1 MAGKRVLV
9 IGYYGDG
16 NTGDEAVLTTMMR
29 GLREGRPDLRFI
41 VPAYSAD
48 PAGLRASHGV
58 ESFPFRD
65 IGRMLD
71 AVDAADLVIL
81 GGGGLLHDY
90 VDPRPETMFTAGH
103 FGLSYYCGIP
113 WLAARLGK
121 PVLLYAVG
129 VGPLLYPAG
138 RELTRDVALA
148 AGGIT
153 VRDAA
158 SAEILRELAGADL
171 EVEVTADP
179 VWRLIPAAGER
190 LERLLAET
198 GIAGGRWLGV
208 AVRNWNVGVDQAR
221 WEEELLAGI
230 APFAAERGLGVLFLP
245 FQHAQTGLQNDL
257 DLALSLRGRLH
268 GVPTA
273 VLDRPC
279 PPEELAGALG
289 ACELLVGMR
298 LHSILFACMTG
309 TPFVA
314 LDYDPKVPLH
324 ARLLDPAPPVL
335 PIGSLAAPELRAALE
350 RVWSGREDWAGRGR
364 ELAAAMRAR
373 AGRNDELAGALLDA
387 APRPL
392 PRRLRHH
399 LLGVLR
405 EREELRLAAAAGVPA
420 EERPALRAGGWPPAL
435 GASGTLQPVSREVR
449 ILAPAFFD
457 PQGERVFRGGAERY
471 LVELARVVERLGL
484 PVAVF
489 QPAAEPWVRETDG
502 LRVHGLAVD
511 LAVEGYAGLDR
522 AVLAATGSRPLL
534 TIHLAFY
541 TAGPDTPRPALGISH
556 GVYWDDPASQTPS
569 QFRWHRAQALES
581 LQHLDLA
588 VSVDTNTINWVA
600 ATSARLAERMVYVP
614 NFVDLEE
621 FRPAPR
627 EGVPLTLLFPRRLVA
642 ARGFWLVAE
651 ILPGLLADHP
661 RIEIHFVGEA
671 AGEEEEE
678 VRRLVALD
686 PRRVHWRSLPPERM
700 PEAYA
705 AADVVLIPTLHS
717 EGTSL
722 SALEAQAAGRTVIAT
737 RVGGLSDLVLDGY
750 NGLLIEP
757 DAGALRGAVERLI
770 LDPELRER
778 LARQGLA
785 TVQGFGI
792 ERWRTR
798 WEDLLRTFLPLE
810 RGAMDATR
818 PPDEPALRARLFEI
832 EGTLARL
839 RADAAEREIGGRL
852 LLYERDAQLAA
863 REESRRE
870 AESLAREREE
880 RLREA
885 SAAGEALAAE
895 KRQLAERLQALD
907 RERLALSEQR
917 DLILA
922 ERGDLDRRLT
932 AVERTLAYRLVSRF
946 WRLMRGV
953 FPEGSRR
960 RKVYRLG
967 RRAVGRLLGAG
978 PEVAWQE
985 GAGGAPAGTSS
996 ETTAPDPRAD
1006 LLHFEARVRAGG
1018 AGRVVAIFSGTQLL
1032 ESEGQRPTQLALAL
1046 ARSGVPVVFVYWR
1059 WWDNEWRPQDR
1070 LEEGIVQIPID
1081 VVTRRPETL
1090 TAAFEGLERIALF
1103 EFPHPGFFETL
1114 AGAASAGWITVY
1126 DVLDDWEEFHRVG
1139 QAIWYDEEFERHLI
1153 GACDAVFAINE
1164 PLARR
1169 VRELGGEGVELAGNG
1184 LKTGI
1189 EEVREPRPLV
1199 RGEITVGYFGYLAG
1213 AWFDWELIAEAAR
1226 RRPAWRFYLI
1236 GYGGSPGGMAL
1247 PANVELLGK
1256 QPQADL
1262 AAFAANWDVALIPFK
1277 PDRLAAGADPIKTYE
1292 YLAMG
1297 LPVVVT
1303 GVYPPTGGEAFVAR
1317 AEGVEELLREIEL
1330 AAPRQEPGEIA
1341 ARRAFAATC
1350 TWDHRLEALLGALA
1364 EGRQRV
1370 AEKRALLGLSGE
1382 AAP

>member
-16 NTGDEAVLTTMMR
+16 NTGDEAVLTALMR
-29 GLREGRPDLRFI
+29 GLREGRPDLRFT

-71 AVDAADLVIL
+71 AVDAADLVVL

-148 AGGIT
+148 ASGIT
-153 VRDAA
+153 VRDTA
-158 SAEILRELAGADL
+158 SAEILRDLAGADL
-171 EVEVTADP
+171 GVEVTADP
-179 VWRLIPAAGER
+179 VWRLIPAEGER
-190 LERLLAET
+190 LARLLEE
-198 GIAGGRWLGV
+198 AGLAGRRWLGV

-230 APFAAERGLGVLFLP
+230 APFAAEHGLGVLFLP
-245 FQHAQTGLQNDL
+245 FQHARTGLQNDL
-257 DLALSLRGRLH
+257 DLARRLRDRLH
-268 GVPTA
+268 GVPAA
-273 VLDRPC
+273 VLERPC

-335 PIGSLAAPELRAALE
+335 PIGDLAALELRAALGQ
-350 RVWSGREDWAGRGR
+350 VWSESEDWAGRGR
-364 ELAAAMRAR
+364 ALATAMRER

-387 APRPL
+387 SPRPL
-392 PRRLRHH
+392 PRRLRHR

-405 EREELRLAAAAGVPA
+405 EREELRVALAAGAPA

-435 GASGTLQPVSREVR
+435 AAPGTLQPVSREVR

-457 PQGERVFRGGAERY
+457 PQGERVLRGGAERY
-471 LVELARVVERLGL
+471 LVELARVVERLGFQ
-484 PVAVF
+484 VEVF
-489 QPAAEPWVRETDG
+489 QPAAAAWVRESDG
-502 LRVHGLAVD
+502 LRVHG

-621 FRPAPR
+621 FRPVPR
-627 EGVPLTLLFPRRLVA
+627 EGTPLTFLFPRRLVA
-642 ARGFWLVAE
+642 ARGFWLVAG
-651 ILPGLLADHP
+651 ILPDLLVDHP
-661 RIEIHFVGEA
+661 GIEVHFVGEA

-678 VRRLVALD
+678 VRRLLALGSG
-686 PRRVHWRSLPPERM
+686 RVHWRSLSPERM

-722 SALEAQAAGRTVIAT
+722 SALEAQASGRAVIAT
-737 RVGGLSDLVLDGY
+737 RVGGLTDLVLDGY

-757 DAGALRGAVERLI
+757 DAGALRGAIERLI
-770 LDPELRER
+770 LDPGLRER

-785 TVQGFGI
+785 TVQEFGI
-792 ERWRTR
+792 DRWRTR

-810 RGAMDATR
+810 RDAMNETR
-818 PPDEPALRARLFEI
+818 FPEEPGLRARLFEI

-839 RADAAEREIGGRL
+839 RADAAERDIGGRL
-852 LLYERDAQLAA
+852 LLYESDARLAA
-863 REESRRE
+863 AAEREET
-870 AESLAREREE
+870 AEREREE
-880 RLREA
+880 
-885 SAAGEALAAE
+885 ALAVAREKAE
-895 KRQLAERLQALD
+895 LAERLQALD
-907 RERLALSEQR
+907 RERAALREQR

-967 RRAVGRLLGAG
+967 RRAVGKLLGAG
-978 PEVAWQE
+978 PEASWQE
-985 GAGGAPAGTSS
+985 GAGGAPAAPASG
-996 ETTAPDPRAD
+996 APDPRAD
-1006 LLHFEARVRAGG
+1006 LLHFEGRVRAGG

-1081 VVTRRPETL
+1081 VVNRRPEIL

-1114 AGAASAGWITVY
+1114 AAASSAGWITVY

-1184 LKTGI
+1184 LKKGI
-1189 EEVREPRPLV
+1189 EEVREPRPLE
-1199 RGEITVGYFGYLAG
+1199 RGEVTVGYFGYLAG

-1236 GYGGSPGGMAL
+1236 GYGGSPGGMTL

-1303 GVYPPTGGEAFVAR
+1303 GVYPPAGGEAFVAR
-1317 AEGVEELLREIEL
+1317 AEGVDELLRGTER
-1330 AAPRQEPGEIA
+1330 AAPLQAPEEIA

-1350 TWDHRLEALLGALA
+1350 TWDHRLEDLLAALA

-1370 AEKRALLGLSGE
+1370 AEKRALLGETAS
-1382 AAP
+1382 

>member
-1 MAGKRVLV
+1 M
-9 IGYYGDG
+9 
-16 NTGDEAVLTTMMR
+16 
-29 GLREGRPDLRFI
+29 
-41 VPAYSAD
+41 
-48 PAGLRASHGV
+48 
-58 ESFPFRD
+58 
-65 IGRMLD
+65 
-71 AVDAADLVIL
+71 
-81 GGGGLLHDY
+81 
-90 VDPRPETMFTAGH
+90 
-103 FGLSYYCGIP
+103 
-113 WLAARLGK
+113 
-121 PVLLYAVG
+121 
-129 VGPLLYPAG
+129 
-138 RELTRDVALA
+138 
-148 AGGIT
+148 
-153 VRDAA
+153 
-158 SAEILRELAGADL
+158 
-171 EVEVTADP
+171 
-179 VWRLIPAAGER
+179 
-190 LERLLAET
+190 
-198 GIAGGRWLGV
+198 
-208 AVRNWNVGVDQAR
+208 
-221 WEEELLAGI
+221 
-230 APFAAERGLGVLFLP
+230 
-245 FQHAQTGLQNDL
+245 
-257 DLALSLRGRLH
+257 
-268 GVPTA
+268 
-273 VLDRPC
+273 
-279 PPEELAGALG
+279 
-289 ACELLVGMR
+289 
-298 LHSILFACMTG
+298 
-309 TPFVA
+309 
-314 LDYDPKVPLH
+314 
-324 ARLLDPAPPVL
+324 
-335 PIGSLAAPELRAALE
+335 
-350 RVWSGREDWAGRGR
+350 
-364 ELAAAMRAR
+364 
-373 AGRNDELAGALLDA
+373 
-387 APRPL
+387 
-392 PRRLRHH
+392 
-399 LLGVLR
+399 
-405 EREELRLAAAAGVPA
+405 
-420 EERPALRAGGWPPAL
+420 
-435 GASGTLQPVSREVR
+435 SREVR

-484 PVAVF
+484 PVEVF

-502 LRVHGLAVD
+502 LRVHG

-627 EGVPLTLLFPRRLVA
+627 EGAPLTFLFPRRLVA

-651 ILPGLLADHP
+651 ILPDLLADHP
-661 RIEIHFVGEA
+661 GIEIHFVGEA

-722 SALEAQAAGRTVIAT
+722 SALEAAAAGRTVIAT
-737 RVGGLSDLVLDGY
+737 RVGGLPDLVLDGY

-785 TVQGFGI
+785 TVQEFGI

-810 RGAMDATR
+810 RDAMDETR
-818 PPDEPALRARLFEI
+818 PPDPPALRARLFEI

-863 REESRRE
+863 REESERE
-870 AESLAREREE
+870 AEREAERRAREQEE

-907 RERLALSEQR
+907 RERAALREQR

-960 RKVYRLG
+960 SRSTGSAGAPWASCSAPAIRRGPRPRG
-967 RRAVGRLLGAG
+967 RRG
-978 PEVAWQE
+978 W
-985 GAGGAPAGTSS
+985 GAPRPKPPTD
-996 ETTAPDPRAD
+996 APDPRAD

-1189 EEVREPRPLV
+1189 EEIREPRPLV

-1317 AEGVEELLREIEL
+1317 AEGVEELLREIER

-1350 TWDHRLEALLGALA
+1350 TWDHRLEALLAALA